1 MLGWLIIVWA
11 WVTLA
16 VDRIVWRRIRRRPL
30 RRAVAAALV
39 VSDMLPI
46 LPWAVGKLMTD
57 NTSGFFLFS
66 MWCTWVFVTLALP
79 RAFLYAA
86 WLSNAR
92 PWVKVVAVFASVWTV
107 ALLVYGATFGRT
119 DMKINRVEVCSPKLP
134 EAFDGFRVVQFSDL
148 HVATLHRPGREIR
161 RMVDSILALDPDL
174 VVFSGDLV
182 NIRPSELD
190 GEPEREL
197 RRLHAGAGVFSVL
210 GNHDVGVYI
219 KDTLALPP
227 AEATAQLVRRQEAM
241 GWRVVDDE
249 TIAIRRGD
257 DSITLTGISFPAA
270 QWEDRHKRDQ
280 SHIAVEA
287 ICADVPE
294 GGFNITVSHLPQLWE
309 RIRAAGAGDLTLAGH
324 VHSMQMRL
332 NISDKCRLSPARLL
346 YREWS
351 GAYREGGSLLYI
363 NDGVGYIGLP
373 LRLGAP
379 AELTLFVLRRAEESR

>member
-11 WVTLA
+11 WATLA
-16 VDRIVWRRIRRRPL
+16 VDRIVWRRILRRPL

-39 VSDMLPI
+39 VSDMLPMI
-46 LPWAVGKLMTD
+46 PWVVGKLMKD
-57 NTSGFFLFS
+57 NPSGLVLFS
-66 MWCTWVFVTLALP
+66 MWCTWVFATLALP

-86 WLSNAR
+86 WLSKAR
-92 PWVKVVAVFASVWTV
+92 RWVRVAAVLAAVWTV

-119 DMKINRVEVCSPKLP
+119 EMKINRVEVLSPKLP
-134 EAFDGFRVVQFSDL
+134 EAFDGFRIVQFSDL
-148 HVATLHRPGREIR
+148 HIATLHHPAREIR

-190 GEPEREL
+190 GEPERQL
-197 RRLHAGAGVFSVL
+197 RRLHAEAGVVSTL
-210 GNHDVGVYI
+210 GNHDIGVYI
-219 KDTLALPP
+219 KDTLTFPP
-227 AEATAQLVRRQEAM
+227 AETTAQLVRRQEAM
-241 GWRVVDDE
+241 GWRVLDDE

-270 QWEDRHKRDQ
+270 KWKDRHKHDQ
-280 SHIAVEA
+280 SHIDVEA

-309 RIRAAGAGDLTLAGH
+309 RIRAAGAGDLTLSGH

-332 NISDKCRLSPARLL
+332 NISDRCRLSPARLL

-351 GAYREGGSLLYI
+351 GAYRGDGSLLYI

-379 AELTLFVLRRAEESR
+379 AELTLFVLRRAEASC

>member
-1 MLGWLIIVWA
+1 MLGWVIIVWA
-11 WVTLA
+11 WATLA
-16 VDRIVWRRIRRRPL
+16 VDRVVWRRIRRRPL

-39 VSDMLPI
+39 VSDMLPM
-46 LPWAVGKLMTD
+46 LPWVVGKFMTD

-86 WLSNAR
+86 WLPNAR
-92 PWVKVVAVFASVWTV
+92 PWVRVAAIFAAVWTV
-107 ALLVYGATFGRT
+107 ALLVYGVTFGRT
-119 DMKINRVEVCSPKLP
+119 DMKINRVEVFSPKLP

-148 HVATLHRPGREIR
+148 HVATLHRPAREIR
-161 RMVDSILALDPDL
+161 RVVDSILALDPDL

-190 GEPEREL
+190 GEPERQL
-197 RRLHAGAGVFSVL
+197 RRLHAPAGVVSTL

-219 KDTLALPP
+219 KDTLALSP
-227 AEATAQLVRRQEAM
+227 ARATAQLVRRQEAM

-270 QWEDRHKRDQ
+270 QWEDRHKRSQ
-280 SHIAVEA
+280 SHIDVEA
-287 ICADVPE
+287 ICADVPR

-332 NISDKCRLSPARLL
+332 NITDKCRLSPARLL

-351 GAYREGGSLLYI
+351 GAYRADGSMLYI

-379 AELTLFVLRRAEESR
+379 AELTLFVLRRAEETR

>member
-16 VDRIVWRRIRRRPL
+16 VDRVVWRRIRRRPL
-30 RRAVAAALV
+30 RRAVAAALM
-39 VSDMLPI
+39 VSDMLPMI
-46 LPWAVGKLMTD
+46 PWVVGKLMTD
-57 NTSGFFLFS
+57 NTSGLSLFS

-92 PWVKVVAVFASVWTV
+92 PWVKVAAVFAAVWIV
-107 ALLVYGATFGRT
+107 ILLVYGVMFGRT
-119 DMKINRVEVCSPKLP
+119 ELKINSVEVCSPKLP
-134 EAFDGFRVVQFSDL
+134 EVFDGFRIVQFSDL
-148 HVATLHRPGREIR
+148 HIATLHDPAREIR
-161 RMVDSILALDPDL
+161 RLVDSILALDPDL

-182 NIRPSELD
+182 NVRPSELD

-197 RRLHAGAGVFSVL
+197 RRLQAEAGVVSTL

-219 KDTLALPP
+219 KDTLTLPP
-227 AEATAQLVRRQEAM
+227 AVATAQLVRRQEAM

-280 SHIAVEA
+280 SHIDVEA
-287 ICADVPE
+287 ICADVPD
-294 GGFNITVSHLPQLWE
+294 GGFNITVSHLPQLWD

-332 NISDKCRLSPARLL
+332 NINDRCRLSPARLL
-346 YREWS
+346 YRRWS

-363 NDGVGYIGLP
+363 NDGVGYIGVP

-379 AELTLFVLRRAEESR
+379 AELTLFVLRRAEASR

>member
-1 MLGWLIIVWA
+1 MLGWMILVWA

-16 VDRIVWRRIRRRPL
+16 VDRVVWRRIRRRRL
-30 RRAVAAALV
+30 RCAVAAVLV
-39 VSDMLPI
+39 VCDMLPMI
-46 LPWAVGKLMTD
+46 PWFVGKLMPD

-66 MWCTWVFVTLALP
+66 MWCTWAFVTLALP

-86 WLSNAR
+86 WLLKTR
-92 PWVKVVAVFASVWTV
+92 PWVKVAAVIAAVGTV
-107 ALLVYGATFGRT
+107 ALLVYGVTVGRT
-119 DMKINRVEVCSPKLP
+119 SLEINRVEVCSSKLP

-161 RMVDSILALDPDL
+161 RVVDSILALRPDL

-190 GEPEREL
+190 GEPARQL
-197 RRLHAGAGVFSVL
+197 RRLHAEAGVVSVL

-219 KDTLALPP
+219 KDTLSLPP
-227 AEATAQLVRRQEAM
+227 AEAASQLVHRQDAM

-249 TIAIRRGD
+249 TIVIRRGD

-270 QWEDRHKRDQ
+270 QWEDRHKRRQ
-280 SHIAVEA
+280 SNIDVET
-287 ICADVPE
+287 ICAGVPD

-309 RIRAAGAGDLTLAGH
+309 RIRATGAGDLTLSGH

-332 NISDKCRLSPARLL
+332 NIGKKWRFSPARLL

-351 GAYREGGSLLYI
+351 GAYREGERLLYI
-363 NDGVGYIGLP
+363 NDGVGYIGIP
-373 LRLGAP
+373 MRLGAP
-379 AELTLFVLRRAEESR
+379 AELTLFVLRRTKESC

>member
-11 WVTLA
+11 WATLA

-30 RRAVAAALV
+30 RRAVVAALV
-39 VSDMLPI
+39 VSDMLPM
-46 LPWAVGKLMTD
+46 LPWVVGKLMTD

-66 MWCTWVFVTLALP
+66 MWCTWGFVTLALP

-86 WLSNAR
+86 WLPNAR
-92 PWVKVVAVFASVWTV
+92 PWIKAVAVLAAVWTV
-107 ALLVYGATFGRT
+107 ALSVYGVTVGRT
-119 DMKINRVEVCSPKLP
+119 EMKINRVEVCSPKLP
-134 EAFDGFRVVQFSDL
+134 EAFDGFRIVQFSDL
-148 HVATLHRPGREIR
+148 HIATLHHPAREIGR
-161 RMVDSILALDPDL
+161 VVDSILALKPDL

-190 GEPEREL
+190 GEPERQL
-197 RRLHAGAGVFSVL
+197 RRLHAGAGVVSTL
-210 GNHDVGVYI
+210 GNHDIGVYI
-219 KDTLALPP
+219 KDTLTLPP

-270 QWEDRHKRDQ
+270 QWEERHKRDQ
-280 SHIAVEA
+280 SHIDVEA
-287 ICADVPE
+287 ICAGVPE

-309 RIRAAGAGDLTLAGH
+309 RIRATGAGDLTLAGH

-332 NISDKCRLSPARLL
+332 NIGDRCRLSPARLL

-351 GAYREGGSLLYI
+351 GAYRGDGSLLYI

-379 AELTLFVLRRAEESR
+379 AELTLFVLRRAEASR